1 MKALVVARKSLLE
14 MVRELQLL
22 GLIVLLPLIFLVIT
36 AVSYSDPFL
45 VTHPVW
51 VISPDPGNAGLVAA
65 LESQQYANG
74 QPIFDVTLTTDRA
87 AAEEP
92 LKEQT
97 VTALVIVASDV
108 TGALSVTLQGD
119 ALYMPFYKASTIMG
133 RVIQEYAD
141 SAAGLPRIVQI
152 TEEPLAAA
160 SPRNW
165 FDWYVPGN
173 TVFALM
179 LIIPQTAM
187 LVAREIRW
195 NTLRRLRITRLRA
208 WSLLAGIS
216 LAQMVV
222 AVFQVVIM
230 FVGALALEF
239 HSQGSLWSAIVVGLA
254 ICFSAVGQ
262 GLIVACFVEND
273 SQAANLGA
281 TVAMFQVF
289 LSGSMYPLPPLT
301 LFTLAGHQI
310 DLFDAF
316 PATHGFLAL
325 QQVLNYGMGLREIGF
340 RLGATLLLSVL
351 YFAIGVVIFQRRQ
364 MRSEKAKGS
373 A

>member
-1 MKALVVARKSLLE
+1 MRALIVARKSLLE

-45 VTHPVW
+45 ATHPVW

-74 QPIFDVTLTTDRA
+74 QPIFDVTLTTDQV
-87 AAEEP
+87 AAEKA

-97 VTALVIVASDV
+97 VTALALIAPDA
-108 TGALSVTLQGD
+108 TGALSVTLRGD

-152 TEEPLAAA
+152 NEEPLSAA

-208 WSLLAGIS
+208 WDLLAGIS
-216 LAQMVV
+216 LAQMIV

-230 FVGALALEF
+230 FIGALALGF
-239 HSQGSLWSAIVVGLA
+239 HNQGSLLLAVFVGLA

-301 LFTLAGHQI
+301 LFTLVGHQS
-310 DLFDAF
+310 DLFDIF
-316 PATHGFLAL
+316 PSTHGFLAL
-325 QQVLNYGMGLREIGF
+325 QQVVNYGMGLREVGF

-351 YFAIGVVIFQRRQ
+351 YFAVGVLIFQRLQ
-364 MRSEKAKGS
+364 MRSEKIEGS

>member
-1 MKALVVARKSLLE
+1 MKALIVARKSLLE
-14 MVRELQLL
+14 MLRELQLL
-22 GLIVLLPLIFLVIT
+22 GLVVLFPLAFLVIT

-51 VISPDPGNAGLVAA
+51 VISPDPDNAGLVTA
-65 LESQQYANG
+65 LENQQYANG
-74 QPIFDVTLTTDRA
+74 QPIFDVTLITDRA

-97 VTALVIVASDV
+97 LAALVIIESDAN
-108 TGALSVTLQGD
+108 GALSVTLRGD
-119 ALYMPFYKASTIMG
+119 ALYMPFYKAGTILG

-141 SAAGLPRIVQI
+141 NAAGLPRIVRI
-152 TEEPLAAA
+152 VEEPLSAA
-160 SPRNW
+160 SPQNW

-173 TVFALM
+173 TIFALI

-208 WSLLAGIS
+208 WELLAGIS

-230 FVGALALEF
+230 FVAALALGF
-239 HSQGSLWSAIVVGLA
+239 QSQGSLLLAIVVGLA
-254 ICFSAVGQ
+254 ICFSAIGQ

-281 TVAMFQVF
+281 TVGMFQVF

-301 LFTLAGHQI
+301 MFTLAGHEI
-310 DLFDAF
+310 GLFDVF
-316 PATHGFLAL
+316 PASHGFLAL
-325 QQVLNYGMGLREIGF
+325 QQVINYGMGLREIGF
-340 RLGATLLLSVL
+340 RLGMTLFLSAL
-351 YFAIGVVIFQRRQ
+351 YFAVGVVIFQRRQ
-364 MRSEKAKGS
+364 MQSQKV
-373 A
+373 

>member
-1 MKALVVARKSLLE
+1 MRALIVARKSLLE
-14 MVRELQLL
+14 MMRELQLI
-22 GLIVLLPLIFLVIT
+22 GLIVLLPLIFLAIM
-36 AVSYSDPFL
+36 AFSYNDPFL

-65 LESQQYANG
+65 MENQQYTSG
-74 QPIFDVTLTTDRA
+74 QPIFDVTMITDRA
-87 AAEEP
+87 VAEEP

-97 VTALVIVASDV
+97 LTALVVIESDAD
-108 TGALSVTLQGD
+108 GALSVTLRGD
-119 ALYMPFYKASTIMG
+119 ALYMPFYKAGTIMG

-141 SAAGLPRIVQI
+141 SAAGLSRIVQI
-152 TEEPLAAA
+152 NEEPLGEA
-160 SPRNW
+160 SPQNW
-165 FDWYVPGN
+165 FDWYVPGT

-208 WSLLAGIS
+208 SGLLAGIS

-230 FVGALALEF
+230 FVAALALGF
-239 HSQGSLWSAIVVGLA
+239 QSRGSLGLAVVVGLA
-254 ICFSAVGQ
+254 ICFSAIGQ

-289 LSGSMYPLPPLT
+289 LSGAMYPLPPMT

-316 PATHGFLAL
+316 PVTHGFLAL
-325 QQVLNYGMGLREIGF
+325 QQVLNYGAGLREIGF
-340 RLGATLLLSVL
+340 RLGATLFLSVL
-351 YFAIGVVIFQRRQ
+351 YFAVGVVIFQRRQ
-364 MRSEKAKGS
+364 MHSTSQGS
-373 A
+373 